1 MNHAARRQKGS
12 RGERELAKLLNE
24 KFDLGAC
31 RSLVQTREGGEDI
44 NLNSIGICIE
54 VKRQEALAVN
64 TWWKQI
70 SNAAAKASLMPVL
83 AYRQN
88 RKGWKFVLPA
98 TLLSLEVKGK
108 IEVDEDVFFM
118 FLENWISTA
127 QWLTSSHRIRILES
141 QS

>member
-24 KFDLGAC
+24 KFDLDAS
-31 RSLVQTREGGEDI
+31 RNLTQTREGGEDI
-44 NLNSIGICIE
+44 NLNAIGICIE
-54 VKRQEALAVN
+54 VKRQEALSVN

-70 SNAAAKASLMPVL
+70 SNAAAQANLMPVL

-88 RKGWKFVLPA
+88 RKKWKFVLPA
-98 TLLSLEVKGK
+98 TLLSPEIKGK
-108 IEVDEDVFFM
+108 IELHEDVFFS
-118 FLENWISTA
+118 FLENWISTK

>member
-24 KFDLGAC
+24 RFDLGAS
-31 RSLVQTREGGEDI
+31 RNLTQTREGGEDI
-44 NLNSIGICIE
+44 NLNAIGICIE
-54 VKRQEALAVN
+54 VKRQEALSVN

-70 SNAAAKASLMPVL
+70 SNAAAQASLMPVL

-88 RKGWKFVLPA
+88 RKKWKFVLPA

-108 IEVDEDVFFM
+108 IEVDEDVFFV
-118 FLENWISTA
+118 FLENWISTK
-127 QWLTSSHRIRILES
+127 QWLTNSHRMRILES